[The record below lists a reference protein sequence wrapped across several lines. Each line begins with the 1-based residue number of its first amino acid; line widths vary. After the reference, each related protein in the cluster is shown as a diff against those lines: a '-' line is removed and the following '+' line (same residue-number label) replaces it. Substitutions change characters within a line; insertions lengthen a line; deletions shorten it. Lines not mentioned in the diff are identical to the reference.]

1 MSTTATRTRT
11 GYELGFTTLDEET
24 SVDRL
29 DVEGS
34 LPEWLTGTLVRLTPA
49 GLDVGGRRL
58 RHWFDGLAMLNVF
71 SFGDGQVAYANR
83 YLQTEEYRH
92 AKEHGELRSGQ
103 FATDPCRSIFKRVA
117 AMFSASTDNTNV
129 NVTRLGE
136 RFIAMTETPMPVE
149 FDPETLET
157 LGGLKFADGLK
168 GHITTAHPHHD
179 AERDE
184 LVSYVT
190 HFGRKSSY
198 RVYALPAGST
208 TRRQIASLKVDE
220 PAYMHSFAMTER
232 YVVLVEFPLVVD
244 PLRLALSGR
253 PFIDNYRWKPELGTR
268 FTVIDRHSGEL
279 RGRYEGD
286 AFFAFHHVNA
296 WEEGSEL
303 VIDVCAYD
311 DPEIIRAL
319 ELERITGP
327 DPRLP
332 AVELRR
338 YRVPLDGGEVRWEPL
353 VDEPLEL
360 PRIDYGRFNTRPHRF
375 VYGIGGSRDDDQ
387 VFNRLVKADVG
398 SGSTRIWRDEEC
410 YAGEP
415 VFVRSPEASG
425 EDDGVVLSVVL
436 DGREGKSFLLVLD
449 AGSFE
454 ERARAKAPH
463 HIPAGFHG
471 AYFRETG

>member
-1 MSTTATRTRT
+1 MSTTATRTT
-11 GYELGFTTLDEET
+11 AGYELGFTTLDEET

-29 DVEGS
+29 ELEGS
-34 LPEWLTGTLVRLTPA
+34 LPDWLTGTLVRLTPA
-49 GLDVGGRRL
+49 GLDVGGRRM

-71 SFGDGQVAYANR
+71 SFGGRVSYANR
-83 YLQTEEYRH
+83 YLQTAEYRH
-92 AKEHGELRSGQ
+92 AKEHGELRRGQ
-103 FATDPCRSIFKRVA
+103 FATDPCRSIFKRVT
-117 AMFSASTDNTNV
+117 AMFSPGLTDNTNV

-157 LGGLKFADGLK
+157 LGGMKFADGLK

-184 LVSYVT
+184 LVSYVA

-208 TRRQIASLKVDE
+208 TRRQIATLPVDE

-279 RGRYEGD
+279 CGRHETE

-303 VIDVCAYD
+303 VIDVCAFD
-311 DPEIIRAL
+311 DAEIIRAL
-319 ELERITGP
+319 ELERIVDP
-327 DPRLP
+327 DVELP
-332 AVELRR
+332 PLELRR
-338 YRVPLDGGEVRWEPL
+338 YRVPLDGGQVRWEPL
-353 VDEPLEL
+353 IEEPLEL

-375 VYGIGGSRDDDQ
+375 VYGIGGAGESGQ
-387 VFNRLVKADVG
+387 VFDRLVKADVDAG
-398 SGSTRIWRDEEC
+398 TTRSWREDDC

-415 VFVRSPEASG
+415 IFVRSPGADA
-425 EDDGVVLSVVL
+425 EDDGVILSVVL
-436 DGREGKSFLLVLD
+436 DGRRGRSFLLVLD
-449 AGSFE
+449 ADSFE
-454 ERARAKAPH
+454 ERARAAVPH
-463 HIPAGFHG
+463 HNPAGFHG
-471 AYFRETG
+471 AYFR